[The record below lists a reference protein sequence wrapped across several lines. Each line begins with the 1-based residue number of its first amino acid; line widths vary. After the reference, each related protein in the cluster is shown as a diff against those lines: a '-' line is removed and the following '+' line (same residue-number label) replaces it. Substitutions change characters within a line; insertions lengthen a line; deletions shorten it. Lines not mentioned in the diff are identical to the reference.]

1 MVNYQKYVG
10 IFLGICFFG
19 CFGDIL
25 GRSLVMTNIAI
36 EYCHYVVSFR
46 MNRVMI
52 FHSHVNI

>member
-1 MVNYQKYVG
+1 MLGYFWEYV
-10 IFLGICFFG
+10 FFG

-25 GRSLVMTNIAI
+25 GRPLVMTNIAI
-36 EYCHYVVSFR
+36 EYCHRYVVSFR